1 MEAIVAGYA
10 IDRSEW
16 QDFTATGQRIG
27 NYAKTARRR
36 VFLPELA
43 YVHDTV
49 VWGSTGPVNG
59 SRYRFSFAYSPSLQ
73 AERVNREIWNSEF
86 YTVKAD
92 IRNYAKIG
100 QDYSWAARLTGGWS
114 GGPDPQRFFLGGVS
128 NWINRRFENNEI
140 PTEDI
145 NDFYFSSFVTPFRGG
160 DYFERRGTGN
170 RFFLTNQ
177 EFRFPLVRYLQ
188 LGWPLPIGLQNVRG
202 ALFTDIGA
210 AWFDDEFR
218 FTSRN
223 RDENGVEFGPRRL
236 HDVQAAYGFGSRMNL
251 GFFLLR
257 WDVAWSTDGVD
268 TSKPRYFFSLGAEY

>member
-1 MEAIVAGYA
+1 MIVGGYG

-16 QDFTATGQRIG
+16 KDSSLDPSQIG
-27 NYAKTARRR
+27 NYVKIARRR
-36 VFLPELA
+36 VLLPELA

-59 SRYRFSFAYSPSLQ
+59 ARYRFSYAYSPNLQ
-73 AERVNREIWNSEF
+73 ADRETKEIWNAEF
-86 YTVKAD
+86 YTVKGD
-92 IRNYAKIG
+92 IRQYIKIG
-100 QDYSWAARLTGGWS
+100 RDYSWATRFTAGLS
-114 GGPDPQRFFLGGVS
+114 DGPNPQRFFLGGVS

-140 PTEDI
+140 PTDNI
-145 NDFYFSSFVTPFRGG
+145 NDFYFSSFITPFRGG

-177 EFRFPLVRYLQ
+177 EFRFPMVKYLI
-188 LGWPLPIGLQNVRG
+188 LGWPLPIALQNIRG
-202 ALFTDIGA
+202 ALFTDVGA
-210 AWFDDEFR
+210 AWNDEVFK
-218 FTSRN
+218 FTERD
-223 RDENGVEFGPRRL
+223 RDELGNHTGTRRL
-236 HDVQAAYGFGSRMNL
+236 SDPQVAYGIGTRMNL